1 MAQLANVA
9 RACQPSVDQRSSITA
24 SSASGTGISKVC
36 RARAA
41 GSLRDGAGSAR
52 NTAIVP
58 SAGNGPA
65 CGGDVRE
72 CGAMGLV
79 ARPALVGLTLL
90 VAACGDAGSS
100 GSGPGTTVP
109 SLDIQGHRGARGLKP
124 ESTLPSFEAALDE
137 GVTTLELDLHF
148 TADGRLVVWHDPF
161 LDPAKCRLGE
171 GAPAGAPD
179 PDDPATPADDLR
191 ISAMSF
197 AELGAYR
204 CDRNPDPGAFPAQDQ
219 LPTDL
224 AADRFELIALEE
236 LFDFVEL
243 YVESGAKDD
252 EQRRNASRVR
262 FNIETKRVPA
272 SPELIGD
279 GFDGV
284 TAGAFEQ
291 ALLDLIEERGLV
303 DRVTVQSFDH
313 RSLWAIAAT
322 GSEVQLSALTARS
335 VPDFADLAT
344 RGAGVWSPN
353 FRDVDAASL
362 AAAREAGL
370 LVLPWTVNDPAD
382 MRRLAELGVDGLIT
396 DRPDLARRL

>member
-1 MAQLANVA
+1 
-9 RACQPSVDQRSSITA
+9 
-24 SSASGTGISKVC
+24 
-36 RARAA
+36 
-41 GSLRDGAGSAR
+41 
-52 NTAIVP
+52 
-58 SAGNGPA
+58 
-65 CGGDVRE
+65 
-72 CGAMGLV
+72 MGLV

-90 VAACGDAGSS
+90 VAACGDASGS
-100 GSGPGTTVP
+100 GSGPGTTVS
-109 SLDIQGHRGARGLKP
+109 SLDVQGHRGARGLKP
-124 ESTLPSFEAALDE
+124 ESTLPSFESALDE
-137 GVTTLELDLHF
+137 LVTTLELDLHF

-161 LDPAKCRLGE
+161 VDPAKCRLGE
-171 GAPAGAPD
+171 GAPPGAPD

-191 ISAMSF
+191 ISALTF

-204 CDRNPDPGAFPAQDQ
+204 CDRNPDPQAFPAQDS
-219 LPTDL
+219 LGTDL
-224 AADRFELIALEE
+224 AGDRYEFIALEE
-236 LFDFVEL
+236 LFDFVDL

-252 EQRRNASRVR
+252 EQRQHASRVR
-262 FNIETKRVPA
+262 YNIETKRVPA

-279 GFDGV
+279 DFDGV

-291 ALLDLIEERGLV
+291 ALLDLIDERGIV

-322 GSEVQLSALTARS
+322 GSDVQLSALTPGRAA
-335 VPDFADLAT
+335 PDFADLAA
-344 RGAGVWSPN
+344 RGAQVWSPN
-353 FRDVDAASL
+353 FRAVDAESL